1 MTRKTKSGPAR
12 RAPTNDKLAKT
23 TKKTKPMGTTPA
35 ARPTADKPRKKKPPT
50 IHKLVWRDVTC
61 RVRHTRDYISEGWS
75 HIEIIVLAP
84 KDAPLPIT
92 QTGYL
97 SHFLDEDDLA
107 TSGGP
112 VAFFLAWLNREART
126 TTWAKAEFKWRQLE
140 LFPR

>member
-1 MTRKTKSGPAR
+1 MSRKMNSAPTRKVP
-12 RAPTNDKLAKT
+12 
-23 TKKTKPMGTTPA
+23 TKKTKTMSTTSA
-35 ARPTADKPRKKKPPT
+35 DRQTADKPRKRKPPT

-61 RVRHTRDYISEGWS
+61 RVRHTRDYLSEGWS

-97 SHFLDEDDLA
+97 SHFLEEEEL
-107 TSGGP
+107 TKSGGP
-112 VAFFLAWLNREART
+112 VTFFRAWLDREAKT
-126 TTWAKAEFKWRQLE
+126 ATWAKADFKWRQLE

>member
-1 MTRKTKSGPAR
+1 MSRKMKSAPAR
-12 RAPTNDKLAKT
+12 KVP
-23 TKKTKPMGTTPA
+23 TKKTKAMSTTSADRQP
-35 ARPTADKPRKKKPPT
+35 ADKPGKRKPPT

-75 HIEIIVLAP
+75 HIEIIVLNP

-97 SHFLDEDDLA
+97 SHFIDADDL
-107 TSGGP
+107 TKVGGP
-112 VAFFLAWLNREART
+112 VAFFLTWLDRESKTA
-126 TTWAKAEFKWRQLE
+126 TWAKAEFKWRQLE